1 MRTLSSPIQF
11 FKRFHQALQPLSKT
25 QIRFLVRKIILDKH
39 RNSLPTHE
47 GGYMIRV
54 MAESLASTPINY
66 FENEQKETAKKRSQK
81 VNERLVA
88 LGKVKTLKVTKNK
101 TEEKSLSVE

>member
-1 MRTLSSPIQF
+1 VRTLSSPIQF

-54 MAESLASTPINY
+54 MAESLASIPINY
-66 FENEQKETAKKRSQK
+66 FEMNKKKQLKR
-81 VNERLVA
+81 E
-88 LGKVKTLKVTKNK
+88 VKKSTKD
-101 TEEKSLSVE
+101 LLH